1 MSKYSKEFKLK
12 VVNYYMNNNYSW
24 EDVAK
29 QFDIPA
35 WTTVRKWVRKY
46 QEHGPKGLIKN
57 QKTSYSGEF
66 KQDVE

>member
-12 VVNYYMNNNYSW
+12 VVNYSMNNNYSW

-57 QKTSYSGEF
+57 QKTSYSSEF

>member
-12 VVNYYMNNNYSW
+12 VVNYSMNNNYSW
-24 EDVAK
+24 EDVTK

-35 WTTVRKWVRKY
+35 WTTVRKY